1 MIISK
6 HATSQ
11 EAWEYINEFLV
22 LNEEEVLA
30 NGGNRYGSQIISYD
44 HFMEINKAWVDPNFN
59 FATLF
64 GYTKHKWSKLVNNY
78 VNFNY
83 LDLVKSEVLLKEK
96 NKAANYNIAYKF
108 DNTHGNGKGC
118 LLSLVFQRRITQ
130 DNPLVIF
137 TLRSSEVTKRLIFD
151 FLLIQRIAEY
161 VYGEEVSVS
170 VKLYCANM
178 YLSGETFTMYDSY
191 KPLKKLL
198 RKSTTVMSKRVLAAM
213 DKFLNIDPD
222 KVVYKI
228 HRRAVRQLQ
237 KDDDGNAIS
246 GAIDLF
252 AKDCKFIKQ

>member
-11 EAWEYINEFLV
+11 DAWEYINEFLV
-22 LNEEEVLA
+22 LNEPEVIA
-30 NGGNRYGSQIISYD
+30 NGGNRYGSMIISYD
-44 HFMEINKAWVDPNFN
+44 HFMEINKLWIDPNFN
-59 FATLF
+59 FANMF
-64 GYTKHKWSKLVNNY
+64 GYTKHKWSKLINNY

-83 LDLVKSEVLLKEK
+83 LDIVKSEVLLKEK
-96 NKAANYNIAYKF
+96 KKASNYNIAYKF

-151 FLLIQRIAEY
+151 FLLIQRMAEY
-161 VYGEEVSVS
+161 VYGENKTVS

-178 YLSGETFTMYDSY
+178 YTSAETFTMYDSY
-191 KPLKKLL
+191 KPMGKLL
-198 RKSTTVMSKRVLAAM
+198 KGSETVMAERTRTAM
-213 DKFLNIDPD
+213 KKFTTIDPN

-228 HRRAVRQLQ
+228 HKRAVKQLQ
-237 KDDDGNAIS
+237 KDELGYPIS
-246 GAIDLF
+246 GAVDLF
-252 AKDCKFIKQ
+252 AKDCKF